1 MSDSVSQK
9 PAVRASDADGHLL
22 ALVIAGLYGLLT
34 LNSTNQVALWPW
46 VALWQGAM
54 ILPLLWLLWQL
65 WHKPLA
71 RFRLGWG
78 MDWLMAGAIVGLA
91 VSTLVADFSQ
101 QALWYAIASLA
112 GGATLYGLMGWLTPA
127 RLGWLL
133 KGQAYLSLVFVAV
146 SLGWWL
152 LNIYRPELQRLAAL
166 EAYGLQQTFDLNTLG
181 LRNWFPLGHQ
191 NYVAGYLLLVLP
203 LLAGL
208 AFTDQTWQRWLWAG
222 GLAVGLVDLYTTNS
236 RGATLALLALVV
248 PAIAGLLLT
257 QRVARRW
264 VVPISLGGIALI
276 GLFVFTNSR
285 VRLSLVALGRG
296 DVNSGQLAY
305 RLVNNMI
312 GWSMGWQRPW
322 AGLGPGSVLPFYQ
335 HHRPGW
341 AGREAELHY
350 QLHSTPAQLW
360 GELGLWGILLPIA
373 GAVLLG
379 WALWQTRAAAPD
391 ESRLPRSLRWSLIA
405 GLWAYG
411 VLSLTDYQLDVVAI
425 AGVLI
430 IFIAVL
436 LFDLRSVSPE
446 ITFRPAARRRRRSLV
461 LVGLGLVLALVLWL
475 IPLHRAWAISARGFG
490 ALQKADLPGFVADLQ
505 QAHQLAPGE
514 PYYPFMLGW
523 VLGDVSYQV
532 EDPDIVS
539 QLRRDAIAGF
549 EQGNEISPFQEF
561 GHSNLGWLLLP
572 ETPTAAIAQFA
583 QSAELLPA
591 KQGVFYGLG
600 YSLYLAGETDLA
612 VEAIALEILR
622 NPTLLTNLPLNDG
635 ALAELQPAVLA
646 RIEDL
651 VRELLAA
658 PEPEAIAGFLHQ
670 IRGAGRWWDNDYV
683 GALADWEQS
692 NNTVSLALLAIA
704 QDRPIEMNEL
714 PDSPGKFA
722 LQAWQDP
729 ANRRQWLETAW
740 LAYVEGLPQLASP
753 EPPADQITA
762 LLDSMNEAATFDQ
775 WLKETV
781 PFTRLRSERLG
792 FGVLLRH
799 DDGPNPEDFYFRW
812 ENLAIARFFASILP
826 SPQFAPALDNQ
837 LQPHR
842 DALLEAAVRGI
853 PQSE

>member
-9 PAVRASDADGHLL
+9 PAVRASDADGNLL

-54 ILPLLWLLWQL
+54 ILPMLWLLWQL

-78 MDWLMAGAIVGLA
+78 FDWLMALAVVGLA
-91 VSTLVADFSQ
+91 VSTLAADFSQ
-101 QALWYAIASLA
+101 QALWYAIAGLA
-112 GGATLYGLMGWLTPA
+112 GWATLYGLMGWLTPA
-127 RLGWLL
+127 RMGWLL
-133 KGQAYLSLVFVAV
+133 KGQAYLSLLLIVV
-146 SLGWWL
+146 SVGWWL
-152 LNIYRPELQRLAAL
+152 FNIYRPELQRLAAL
-166 EAYGLQQTFDLNTLG
+166 EAYGLQQTFNLNTLG

-208 AFTDQTWQRWLWAG
+208 AFTDQTWQRWLWRG

-236 RGATLALLALVV
+236 RGATLALLALIV
-248 PAIAGLLLT
+248 PAIAGLLLA
-257 QRVARRW
+257 RRSARRW
-264 VVPISLGGIALI
+264 VVPISLGGIALV
-276 GLFVFTNSR
+276 GLFVFTNPR
-285 VRLSLVALGRG
+285 VRLSLVALSRG

-305 RLVNNMI
+305 RLVNNVI
-312 GWSMGWQRPW
+312 GWSMGLQRPW

-335 HHRPGW
+335 HYRPVW

-360 GELGLWGILLPIA
+360 GELGLGGILLPVV
-373 GAVLLG
+373 GAALLG
-379 WALWQTRAAAPD
+379 WALWQTRSQSRD
-391 ESRLPRSLRWSLIA
+391 ESRLPQSLQWSLIA

-430 IFIAVL
+430 IFTAVL
-436 LFDLRSVSPE
+436 LFDLRQVAPAVTS
-446 ITFRPAARRRRRSLV
+446 RPDSRQRRSLV
-461 LVGLGLVLALVLWL
+461 LVGLGLVLVLVIWL

-539 QLRRDAIAGF
+539 QLRRDAISGF

-572 ETPTAAIAQFA
+572 ETPTAAITQFS

-591 KQGVFYGLG
+591 KPGVFYGLG

-622 NPTLLTNLPLNDG
+622 NPTLLTNLPLNG
-635 ALAELQPAVLA
+635 GVVTELRPAVFA
-646 RIEDL
+646 RIEAL
-651 VRELLAA
+651 TNELLAA
-658 PEPEAIAGFLHQ
+658 PEPEAIAGLLHQ
-670 IRGAGRWWDNDYV
+670 IRGAVRWWGNDYA
-683 GALADWEQS
+683 GALSDWEAS
-692 NNTVSLALLAIA
+692 NNAVSLALLAIVQA
-704 QDRPIEMNEL
+704 RPSQIDEL
-714 PDSPGKFA
+714 PDSPSKFA

-729 ANRRQWLETAW
+729 ANRRQSLETAW

-753 EPPADQITA
+753 EPPEDQITA
-762 LLDSMNEAATFDQ
+762 LLDSMNEAETLDQ

-781 PFTRLRSERLG
+781 PFTRLRNERLG

-812 ENLAIARFFASILP
+812 ENLAMARLFTSILP
-826 SPQFAPALDNQ
+826 SPQFAPDLDNQ
-837 LQPHR
+837 LQPYR
-842 DALLEAAVRGI
+842 EALLEAA
-853 PQSE
+853 QSASSQF